1 VKVAAVPGGE
11 RVDVET
17 VDDVAELVRDFYRFV
32 AMDDLLGPVFESAG
46 VDWGR
51 HIETLTRFWAGQ
63 LLGEPGYD
71 GHPLRAHEG
80 VHAVHPFGPAHF
92 ERWLDLF
99 TATVESR
106 FAGPTADLAVHRA
119 RKMAQALA
127 RILDAPQAP
136 PGNGKRGSLLP
147 VRGTPVPEEG
157 RARAG

>member
-1 VKVAAVPGGE
+1 VKVMAVAAAA
-11 RVDVET
+11 RTDIET
-17 VDDVAELVRDFYRFV
+17 VDDVADLVQDFYRYV

-63 LLGEPGYD
+63 LLAEPGYD

-80 VHAVHPFGPAHF
+80 VHAVHPFRPAHF

-106 FAGPTADLAVHRA
+106 FAGPTADLAVQRG

-127 RILDAPQAP
+127 RVLD
-136 PGNGKRGSLLP
+136 
-147 VRGTPVPEEG
+147 VP
-157 RARAG
+157 R